1 MLLRMELLRG
11 KNKVWRRIII
21 NSDFI
26 HTCLRVI
33 VAIPQQALHNLL
45 QKRNCSDRICNW
57 LDLSH

>member
-11 KNKVWRRIII
+11 KNKVWRRIIR

-33 VAIPQQALHNLL
+33 VAIPQEALHNFL
-45 QKRNCSDRICNW
+45 QKKGTAQT
-57 LDLSH
+57 DLFYNKIN